1 MCEPA
6 KRAQSGKPSGPSA
19 KAWDHQVK
27 QVRIEINRYRV
38 KNDFDV
44 AKKICPAVY
53 GVTYCDAYQDEFKRN
68 ALMEVL
74 QECSSRLSGGKKA
87 F

>member
-1 MCEPA
+1 
-6 KRAQSGKPSGPSA
+6 
-19 KAWDHQVK
+19 
-27 QVRIEINRYRV
+27 VRIDVNRYRA
-38 KNDFDV
+38 KYDFDV
-44 AKKICPAVY
+44 AKKICPAIS
-53 GVTYCDAYQDEFKRN
+53 GVHYHEEYQDEFKRN